1 MSGQSVLDRV
11 TAAKH
16 TITGSDLA
24 KSVCK
29 ATTAEVMGPKK
40 KHLDY
45 LLQCTMT
52 EHINIP
58 ELADLIIERTTNTNW
73 VIVYKALSTCHNLM
87 IYGHERFIQYLAT
100 RTVVFSLEAFMD
112 KANVQGYDMSTYIRR
127 YSKYLNQKAL
137 SYRTVAFDFC
147 RVKRGKEEGK
157 LRTMQAEKL
166 LKTLPILQD
175 QMDALLSFEISQND
189 LSNGI
194 INGSFMLL
202 FKDVIRLF
210 ACYNDGIINLL
221 EKFFEMNKKDCKQA
235 LDIYKKFLTRMERVA
250 EFLKIAEKVGI
261 DKGEIPDL
269 AQFLDVPAEY
279 KSAPST
285 LLDALEAHLASL
297 DSKKAWTKPASVS
310 LAVSAFANSVSHID
324 SHEKRQAIEEEKER
338 LAALKVAASA
348 DQSTTDL
355 FSAQPL
361 NVALK
366 NTNAKQMQDQN
377 DVQKAPQQVT
387 PAHNNP
393 FLSSPT
399 TSPVHQPTTT
409 AVSRDIFGAPPQGT
423 VTQPSSTKL
432 SSDLIGLTPSAMSP
446 SLQAQ
451 LGQPRMPNQAQ
462 WGASNVL
469 TATSSSPLHITAAGS
484 PIRACASAP
493 GSYKESFEPFGNAQ
507 TMDNNNPFNDPE
519 PFDTQFP
526 DPVPPAPAHNH
537 SNTFLGVPTSAP
549 FPNFHEESILDQEDK
564 TSQLE
569 SVFGAP
575 PISPAG
581 TPKFQ
586 KRPENQNTLPSPSLA
601 NTAEPVFEA
610 EFPQYDGAQA
620 NSPGITNNNDIGANF
635 DKVFTG
641 NSQQNANTQELFGDI
656 LQPMNST
663 GQPQRVPE
671 NPVTTN
677 ETGDLDTTL
686 SKLATNISL
695 DIRGSM
701 SPKKAAPMSMEFELH
716 GSQRLKS
723 DHQWNKQSS
732 NMAGSRTG
740 GAAWQPV
747 QMASTTWPQQQPYM
761 GMGPRPVGA
770 QPGMVGMYPQGAP
783 GQHAGAGYPQQQP
796 RMAQQQQQPND
807 PFGNL

>member
-462 WGASNVL
+462 WGASN
-469 TATSSSPLHITAAGS
+469 
-484 PIRACASAP
+484 
-493 GSYKESFEPFGNAQ
+493 
-507 TMDNNNPFNDPE
+507 D
-519 PFDTQFP
+519 
-526 DPVPPAPAHNH
+526 
-537 SNTFLGVPTSAP
+537 
-549 FPNFHEESILDQEDK
+549 
-564 TSQLE
+564 
-569 SVFGAP
+569 
-575 PISPAG
+575 
-581 TPKFQ
+581 
-586 KRPENQNTLPSPSLA
+586 TLPSPSLA

-761 GMGPRPVGA
+761 EPAGQAQIPQMGMGPRPVGA

>member
-507 TMDNNNPFNDPE
+507 T
-519 PFDTQFP
+519 
-526 DPVPPAPAHNH
+526 
-537 SNTFLGVPTSAP
+537 
-549 FPNFHEESILDQEDK
+549 
-564 TSQLE
+564 
-569 SVFGAP
+569 
-575 PISPAG
+575 
-581 TPKFQ
+581 
-586 KRPENQNTLPSPSLA
+586 R
-601 NTAEPVFEA
+601 
-610 EFPQYDGAQA
+610 
-620 NSPGITNNNDIGANF
+620 ITNNNDIGANF

-761 GMGPRPVGA
+761 EPAGQAQIPQMGMGPRPVGA

>member
-1 MSGQSVLDRV
+1 MSGQSVFDRV

-175 QMDALLSFEISQND
+175 QMDALLGFEISQND

-338 LAALKVAASA
+338 LAALKVAATA

-399 TSPVHQPTTT
+399 TSPVHQPNTT

-462 WGASNVL
+462 WGASN
-469 TATSSSPLHITAAGS
+469 
-484 PIRACASAP
+484 
-493 GSYKESFEPFGNAQ
+493 
-507 TMDNNNPFNDPE
+507 
-519 PFDTQFP
+519 
-526 DPVPPAPAHNH
+526 
-537 SNTFLGVPTSAP
+537 
-549 FPNFHEESILDQEDK
+549 
-564 TSQLE
+564 
-569 SVFGAP
+569 
-575 PISPAG
+575 
-581 TPKFQ
+581 
-586 KRPENQNTLPSPSLA
+586 
-601 NTAEPVFEA
+601 
-610 EFPQYDGAQA
+610 
-620 NSPGITNNNDIGANF
+620 GITNNNDIGANF

-701 SPKKAAPMSMEFELH
+701 SPKK
-716 GSQRLKS
+716 S

-747 QMASTTWPQQQPYM
+747 QMASTTWPQQQPYMEPAGQAQIPQM

>member
-462 WGASNVL
+462 WGASN
-469 TATSSSPLHITAAGS
+469 
-484 PIRACASAP
+484 
-493 GSYKESFEPFGNAQ
+493 
-507 TMDNNNPFNDPE
+507 
-519 PFDTQFP
+519 
-526 DPVPPAPAHNH
+526 
-537 SNTFLGVPTSAP
+537 
-549 FPNFHEESILDQEDK
+549 
-564 TSQLE
+564 
-569 SVFGAP
+569 
-575 PISPAG
+575 
-581 TPKFQ
+581 
-586 KRPENQNTLPSPSLA
+586 
-601 NTAEPVFEA
+601 
-610 EFPQYDGAQA
+610 
-620 NSPGITNNNDIGANF
+620 
-635 DKVFTG
+635 
-641 NSQQNANTQELFGDI
+641 ANTQELFGDI

-761 GMGPRPVGA
+761 EPAGQAQIPQMGMGPRPVGA

>member
-462 WGASNVL
+462 WGASN
-469 TATSSSPLHITAAGS
+469 
-484 PIRACASAP
+484 
-493 GSYKESFEPFGNAQ
+493 
-507 TMDNNNPFNDPE
+507 
-519 PFDTQFP
+519 
-526 DPVPPAPAHNH
+526 
-537 SNTFLGVPTSAP
+537 
-549 FPNFHEESILDQEDK
+549 
-564 TSQLE
+564 
-569 SVFGAP
+569 
-575 PISPAG
+575 
-581 TPKFQ
+581 
-586 KRPENQNTLPSPSLA
+586 
-601 NTAEPVFEA
+601 
-610 EFPQYDGAQA
+610 
-620 NSPGITNNNDIGANF
+620 GITNNNDIGANF

-761 GMGPRPVGA
+761 EPAGQAQIPQMGMGPRPVGA

>member
-507 TMDNNNPFNDPE
+507 T
-519 PFDTQFP
+519 T
-526 DPVPPAPAHNH
+526 
-537 SNTFLGVPTSAP
+537 
-549 FPNFHEESILDQEDK
+549 
-564 TSQLE
+564 
-569 SVFGAP
+569 
-575 PISPAG
+575 
-581 TPKFQ
+581 
-586 KRPENQNTLPSPSLA
+586 
-601 NTAEPVFEA
+601 
-610 EFPQYDGAQA
+610 
-620 NSPGITNNNDIGANF
+620 
-635 DKVFTG
+635 
-641 NSQQNANTQELFGDI
+641 NTQELFGDI

-761 GMGPRPVGA
+761 EPAGQAQIPQMGMGPRPVGA

>member
-507 TMDNNNPFNDPE
+507 T
-519 PFDTQFP
+519 
-526 DPVPPAPAHNH
+526 
-537 SNTFLGVPTSAP
+537 
-549 FPNFHEESILDQEDK
+549 
-564 TSQLE
+564 
-569 SVFGAP
+569 
-575 PISPAG
+575 
-581 TPKFQ
+581 
-586 KRPENQNTLPSPSLA
+586 R
-601 NTAEPVFEA
+601 
-610 EFPQYDGAQA
+610 
-620 NSPGITNNNDIGANF
+620 ITNNNDIGANF

-701 SPKKAAPMSMEFELH
+701 SPKK
-716 GSQRLKS
+716 S

-747 QMASTTWPQQQPYM
+747 QMASTTWPQQQPYMEPAGQAQIPQM

>member
-1 MSGQSVLDRV
+1 MSGQSVFDRV

-175 QMDALLSFEISQND
+175 QMDALLGFEISQND

-269 AQFLDVPAEY
+269 AQ
-279 KSAPST
+279 APST

-338 LAALKVAASA
+338 LAALKVAATA

-399 TSPVHQPTTT
+399 TSPVHQPNTT

-469 TATSSSPLHITAAGS
+469 TATSSSPLHVAAAGS

-507 TMDNNNPFNDPE
+507 T
-519 PFDTQFP
+519 
-526 DPVPPAPAHNH
+526 
-537 SNTFLGVPTSAP
+537 
-549 FPNFHEESILDQEDK
+549 
-564 TSQLE
+564 
-569 SVFGAP
+569 
-575 PISPAG
+575 
-581 TPKFQ
+581 
-586 KRPENQNTLPSPSLA
+586 NTLPSPSLA
-601 NTAEPVFEA
+601 NTAEPVFDA

-701 SPKKAAPMSMEFELH
+701 SPKK
-716 GSQRLKS
+716 S

-747 QMASTTWPQQQPYM
+747 QMASTTWPQQQPYMEPAGQAQIPQM

>member
-1 MSGQSVLDRV
+1 MSGQSVFDRV

-175 QMDALLSFEISQND
+175 QMDALLGFEISQND

-338 LAALKVAASA
+338 LAALKVAATA

-399 TSPVHQPTTT
+399 TSPVHQPNTT

-462 WGASNVL
+462 WGASN
-469 TATSSSPLHITAAGS
+469 
-484 PIRACASAP
+484 
-493 GSYKESFEPFGNAQ
+493 
-507 TMDNNNPFNDPE
+507 
-519 PFDTQFP
+519 
-526 DPVPPAPAHNH
+526 
-537 SNTFLGVPTSAP
+537 
-549 FPNFHEESILDQEDK
+549 
-564 TSQLE
+564 
-569 SVFGAP
+569 
-575 PISPAG
+575 
-581 TPKFQ
+581 
-586 KRPENQNTLPSPSLA
+586 
-601 NTAEPVFEA
+601 
-610 EFPQYDGAQA
+610 
-620 NSPGITNNNDIGANF
+620 
-635 DKVFTG
+635 
-641 NSQQNANTQELFGDI
+641 ANTQELFGDI

-701 SPKKAAPMSMEFELH
+701 SPKK
-716 GSQRLKS
+716 S

-747 QMASTTWPQQQPYM
+747 QMASTTWPQQQPYMEPAGQAQIPQM